1 MLLRLL
7 RTYLRP
13 YGKQLSTIVVLQL
26 AATIAS
32 LYLPSINGKIID
44 RGVAV
49 GDTTYVLEAGGVM
62 LAIALVQIGCSI
74 AAVFFGAR
82 VAMSYG
88 RDLRAGIFHQVGRLS
103 AREVGK
109 VGAPSL
115 ITRTTNDVQ
124 QVQMLV
130 LMSVTMLVMAPIM
143 CIGGIVMALREDLA
157 LSKLLLVCIPVLAAS
172 IGLIIGRMIPLFR
185 AMQPKIDTVNR
196 VLREQITGMRVV
208 RAFVRE
214 PAEAG
219 RFGEANGDLTSIA
232 LRIGKLQAMMW
243 PTVMLVFNASS
254 VAVLW
259 FGSKQIAEGTL
270 QIGSLTAYLAYLI
283 QILVAVMMTTFMSI
297 MIPRAAVCAE

>member
-7 RTYLRP
+7 RSYLRP
-13 YGKQLSTIVVLQL
+13 YTKQLATIVLLQL
-26 AATIAS
+26 GATIAS
-32 LYLPSINGKIID
+32 LYLPSINGRIID
-44 RGVAV
+44 RGIAT
-49 GDTTYVLEAGGVM
+49 GDTTYVLEQGGVM
-62 LAIALVQIGCSI
+62 LAIAAVQIACSI
-74 AAVFFGAR
+74 AAVWFGAR
-82 VAMSYG
+82 VSMGYG
-88 RDLRAGIFHQVGRLS
+88 RDLRAGIFEHVGRLS

-172 IGLIIGRMIPLFR
+172 IGMIVGRMIPKFR

-214 PAEAG
+214 PVEAA
-219 RFGEANGDLTSIA
+219 RFDEANAELTGIA
-232 LRIGKLQAMMW
+232 PSIGKLQAMMW

-259 FGSKQIAEGTL
+259 FGSRQIADGGLEV
-270 QIGSLTAYLAYLI
+270 GSLTAYLAYLI
-283 QILVAVMMTTFMSI
+283 QILVAVMMKVVDV
-297 MIPRAAVCAE
+297 RKELVK